1 MTVILLF
8 EAFGVLFFIKELLCY
23 FAFSGFE
30 EGKKY
35 VEKAVSKYK
44 EILNSVDEL
53 CRSLREFKQI
63 QVFFF
68 YVENIFHLHEHIR
81 FSVIYYGRDISW
93 FTFPLPEV
101 MIITQ

>member
-1 MTVILLF
+1 MNVICLF

-23 FAFSGFE
+23 FAFAGFE

-35 VEKAVSKYK
+35 VEKSVSKYK

-53 CRSLREFKQI
+53 CRSLREFKEI

-68 YVENIFHLHEHIR
+68 YL
-81 FSVIYYGRDISW
+81 
-93 FTFPLPEV
+93 
-101 MIITQ
+101 